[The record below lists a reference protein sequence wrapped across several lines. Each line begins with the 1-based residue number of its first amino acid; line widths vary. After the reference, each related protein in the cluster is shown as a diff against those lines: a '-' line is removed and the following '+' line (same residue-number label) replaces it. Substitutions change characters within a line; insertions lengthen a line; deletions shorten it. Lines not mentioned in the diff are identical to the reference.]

1 MRMAAARPRQALAL
15 LFLAG
20 AVLQAARADTAEVMV
35 DTLTVYTFEP
45 ASQFGAPRVYFQCDG
60 DAAQTVFPEVTDS
73 MPHDLHVAVTHLPTE
88 DAKTCQFVQENRM
101 GGDDAAL
108 GDPFDLS
115 KQMFRDVGQD
125 RPLVITASDSS
136 FTGLFSCLA
145 CFADSPTP
153 GPTEPPAEP
162 TPSPTPASPTP
173 TPAPPDDVHTFWRV
187 VSERGGPFV
196 DASGKHLWS
205 LSQVAFYAEQD
216 CSGALLPA
224 KSDAQLDLD
233 VWKKRGQ
240 LSQQGQLYADTP
252 LTTFWWEA
260 AEGSDGGSEV
270 VVELASPGAVGCVE
284 LASPAD
290 LVDHFAASLTLAA
303 SDDGGQTWQGV
314 FSWPEVPNDQA
325 QRILSVGEPPEP
337 GHGTPAPDTPGP
349 RTPSPSTPD
358 PSTPT
363 PAPHPTPG
371 TGDGKRRSGCVAGRV
386 FLTLFIIGAV
396 GGIAAFIYRGFAG
409 AAQTRRGQPLEGQE
423 YDPFEGG
430 TGGAPPGAGPFGFD
444 GEAAPATRGMGASAA
459 SATSQA
465 WAGVRSSASWAASA
479 VGGLYGRLRGQPTR
493 PAPRGYDQLGL

>member
-1 MRMAAARPRQALAL
+1 M
-15 LFLAG
+15 
-20 AVLQAARADTAEVMV
+20 TA
-35 DTLTVYTFEP
+35 
-45 ASQFGAPRVYFQCDG
+45 
-60 DAAQTVFPEVTDS
+60 
-73 MPHDLHVAVTHLPTE
+73 
-88 DAKTCQFVQENRM
+88 
-101 GGDDAAL
+101 
-108 GDPFDLS
+108 
-115 KQMFRDVGQD
+115 
-125 RPLVITASDSS
+125 VITASDSS

-224 KSDAQLDLD
+224 KVGAIDGRRHVQARAARKPCGACHGETPRVPRSMQSDAQLDLD

-430 TGGAPPGAGPFGFD
+430 TGGELH
-444 GEAAPATRGMGASAA
+444 GEALCCWGG
-459 SATSQA
+459 
-465 WAGVRSSASWAASA
+465 RSE
-479 VGGLYGRLRGQPTR
+479 
-493 PAPRGYDQLGL
+493 